1 MSYKVEVSQTATF
14 QVKIIC
20 ESCGSEYES
29 KAAIVA
35 ERTLL
40 DEFSQHGLKPK
51 LDRKIAKFRNND
63 FSELP
68 PLPCPK
74 CGYFQSWNHAGKQ
87 KEVAENISVI
97 AALVISLPVFISMV
111 KDNFFAAL
119 ILFGLSA
126 GVLMA
131 ILKPIL
137 TAIMKNVYNPNKK
150 REAADKTIYPT
161 ILN

>member
-14 QVKIIC
+14 LVKVTC
-20 ESCGSEYES
+20 ESCGNEYQS
-29 KAAIVA
+29 KAAIIA
-35 ERTLL
+35 ERTLM

-63 FSELP
+63 YSELP

-74 CGYFQSWNHAGKQ
+74 CGYFQSWNLTGKQ
-87 KEVAENISVI
+87 KEVAEKISVI
-97 AALVISLPVFISMV
+97 AALVIAVPVFINVV
-111 KDNFFAAL
+111 KGNFFAAL

-126 GVLMA
+126 GVLMM

-137 TAIMKNVYNPNKK
+137 TMILKSVYNPNGK
-150 REAADKTIYPT
+150 REKASQTIFPT